1 MIFYGNWLAET
12 LHAENVDNS
21 DNKFKY
27 KETWILLPSLIY
39 YFSLYIFLLKMMR
52 HEWEREILFLQL
64 NKTSTIL
71 YFLPIFYFCIVFKIE
86 LYSFHSHI
94 WMTINLVVYKCMCL
108 TSLQTIIKGFT
119 FAIWL
124 AGWSNCKI

>member
-52 HEWEREILFLQL
+52 HEWKKKILFPQL
-64 NKTSTIL
+64 NKTSIIL
-71 YFLPIFYFCIVFKIE
+71 YFLQIFSFCIVFKIE
-86 LYSFHSHI
+86 LYTFHNH
-94 WMTINLVVYKCMCL
+94 
-108 TSLQTIIKGFT
+108 
-119 FAIWL
+119 IWL